1 LEEAIRANQQK
12 MENFR
17 KEMEETGSQAIDRNQ
32 KKLDDIWG
40 QIVIKVRYFFST
52 DAV

>member
-12 MENFR
+12 MEKFR
-17 KEMEETGSQAIDRNQ
+17 REMEETGKQAIDRNQ

-40 QIVIKVRYFFST
+40 QLVIKVS
-52 DAV
+52 